1 MIIFLESIICQAVLL
16 FVGTYLVLEQTLDP
30 HKILTRSIN
39 KLPSLEQVKMIALG
53 DKSREKR
60 RGKKKSKSG
69 SWQQGRE
76 RIVAKS
82 KHRNEKQ
89 CNAVALYL
97 GGNFAIEKIMF
108 QLFEYHSS
116 P

>member
-1 MIIFLESIICQAVLL
+1 MFYWALALIDNWVSSITTLTLTTMIIFLESIICQAVLL

-39 KLPSLEQVKMIALG
+39 KLPSLEQIKMIALG

-69 SWQQGRE
+69 S
-76 RIVAKS
+76 
-82 KHRNEKQ
+82 
-89 CNAVALYL
+89 
-97 GGNFAIEKIMF
+97 
-108 QLFEYHSS
+108 
-116 P
+116 

>member
-1 MIIFLESIICQAVLL
+1 MFYWALALIDNWVSSITTLTLTTMIIFLESIISQAVLL

-39 KLPSLEQVKMIALG
+39 KLPSLEQIKMIALG

-69 SWQQGRE
+69 S
-76 RIVAKS
+76 
-82 KHRNEKQ
+82 
-89 CNAVALYL
+89 
-97 GGNFAIEKIMF
+97 
-108 QLFEYHSS
+108 
-116 P
+116 